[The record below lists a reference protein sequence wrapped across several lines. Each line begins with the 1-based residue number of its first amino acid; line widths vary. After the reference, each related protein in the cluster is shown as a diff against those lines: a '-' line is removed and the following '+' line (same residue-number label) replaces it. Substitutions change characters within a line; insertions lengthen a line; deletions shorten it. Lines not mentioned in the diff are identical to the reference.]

1 MAFWVCSLFS
11 GYGIVRSLWCCV
23 PAPLNAALYA
33 IDIISSN
40 SGALFDLS
48 LNDQDLVCILDI
60 IDN

>member
-1 MAFWVCSLFS
+1 MLCPLFV
-11 GYGIVRSLWCCV
+11 GYT
-23 PAPLNAALYA
+23 NA

>member
-1 MAFWVCSLFS
+1 MRCQ
-11 GYGIVRSLWCCV
+11 
-23 PAPLNAALYA
+23 PLRRALYA